1 MKDQGGKTIKSAGSS
16 MRRQNEMS
24 LVRDVT
30 NAMENWK
37 EEYLNVRFSS
47 ILFSFSSFAKSWYF
61 FFRVM
66 DTTTPESA
74 RFKRNARF
82 F

>member
-1 MKDQGGKTIKSAGSS
+1 
-16 MRRQNEMS
+16 MS

-37 EEYLNVRFSS
+37 EEYLNVRFFFDFVFF
-47 ILFSFSSFAKSWYF
+47 LVVCEEYF

-66 DTTTPESA
+66 DKTTPESA